1 MVTEITSSSLIP
13 IQTCFRLKAGPGAG
27 KTYWLINHVRNVM
40 SKADLGKRGK
50 IGCFSYSN
58 IGADTISS
66 RLGKCDKV
74 DVCTLHSFLYTNL
87 VGPYLYLIA
96 DDFGFNIN
104 KYNGVVDDYV
114 LSDYPIMESLQKE
127 LRANPKT
134 SKTYLNPDFWEDY
147 LSHLKWFLENDGR
160 LSCASTKPIHK
171 DIHKRSYYAP
181 PSLGIKYKK
190 IAWSHGVLNY
200 DDVNF
205 FAYKLLL
212 KYPFLSKVISISYPY
227 IFIDEFQDTNP
238 IQSDII
244 SRIGNAG
251 GIIGVI
257 GDVAQSIYGFM
268 GAKPKSFLEF
278 TVPGLKEYVIKNNRR
293 SLRNIVEFLNALRQ
307 DLKQESIFEE
317 TGDKVCFLVGSKE
330 KAYRYVSETKGLDVA
345 VLSYSNIETNSLR
358 YQFLE
363 KRGEIPLIKI
373 KDFKDTNTNRYLII
387 SSFVKAIEHARS
399 GKFKKAFSCLERA
412 GFTPESSISFLKNLL
427 SKDDIDNLK
436 MIEFA
441 ETLISMGISI
451 PRITKGDP
459 KKNYSKYTYGEIAQ
473 TVSIEDDDSNQ
484 RTIHK
489 AKGDEFENVLVL
501 MGSKFDIDR
510 LFNFDLLGDNNEP
523 NRVYYVA
530 MSRAMQRL
538 FINIPTIDDT
548 MEQKIK
554 ATFDV
559 NIVRI

>member
-13 IQTCFRLKAGPGAG
+13 IETSFRLKAGPGAG

-40 SKADLGKRGK
+40 SKAELGKRGK

-114 LSDYPIMESLQKE
+114 LNDYPIMESLQKE

-134 SKTYLNPDFWEDY
+134 YKTYLDPKLWNDY
-147 LSHLKWFLENDGR
+147 LTHLRWYLSKDEGK
-160 LSCASTKPIHK
+160 LSCRSSKPINDK
-171 DIHKRSYYAP
+171 YPAP
-181 PSLGIKYKK
+181 SSLGIMYKK
-190 IAWSHGVLNY
+190 VAWNHGILHY

-205 FAYKLLL
+205 FADKLLL
-212 KYPFLSKVISISYPY
+212 KYPFLSNVISKSYPY

-293 SLRNIVEFLNALRQ
+293 SLRNIVEFLNALRL
-307 DLKQESIFEE
+307 DLTQESIFEE
-317 TGDKVCFLVGSKE
+317 SGDKVCFLVGSKE
-330 KAYRYVSETKGLDVA
+330 KAFRFVSETKGLNVA
-345 VLSYSNIETNSLR
+345 VLSYSNVETNSLR

-363 KRGEIPLIKI
+363 NRGEIPIIKI
-373 KDFKDTNTNRYLII
+373 KDFKDSNASRFLIVT
-387 SSFVKAIEHARS
+387 SFVKAIEHARS

-412 GFTPESSISFLKNLL
+412 GFSPESSISFLKVLL
-427 SKDDIDNLK
+427 SKDDIDNLT
-436 MIEFA
+436 MIEFV
-441 ETLISMGISI
+441 ETLIKIGIQIS
-451 PRITKGDP
+451 RITKGDP
-459 KKNYSKYTYGEIAQ
+459 KKTYSNYTYGEIAQ
-473 TVSIEDDDSNQ
+473 TVSIEDDDCNQ

-501 MGSKFDIDR
+501 MGSKFNIDR
-510 LFNFDLLGDNNEP
+510 LFNFDLLGDKNEP

-530 MSRAMQRL
+530 MSRAKQRL
-538 FINIPTIDDT
+538 FINFQSLSEE
-548 MEQKIK
+548 MEQKIHAK
-554 ATFDV
+554 FNID
-559 NIVRI
+559 IVRLL

>member
-13 IQTCFRLKAGPGAG
+13 VETSFRLKAGPGAG

-40 SKADLGKRGK
+40 SKAELGKRGK

-58 IGADTISS
+58 IGVDTISS
-66 RLGKCDKV
+66 RLGKCNKV

-87 VGPYLYLIA
+87 IGPYLYLIA

-104 KYNGVVDDYV
+104 KFNGVVDDYV
-114 LSDYPIMESLQKE
+114 LSDYPIMESLQKD

-134 SKTYLNPDFWEDY
+134 SKTYLDPKLWNDY
-147 LSHLKWFLENDGR
+147 LTHLRWYLSKDEGK
-160 LSCASTKPIHK
+160 LSCRSSKPINDK
-171 DIHKRSYYAP
+171 YPAP
-181 PSLGIKYKK
+181 PSLGIMYKK
-190 IAWSHGVLNY
+190 VAWSHGILHY

-212 KYPFLSKVISISYPY
+212 KYPFLSNVMSKSYPY

-307 DLKQESIFEE
+307 DLKQETIFEE
-317 TGDKVCFLVGSKE
+317 AGDKVCFLVGSKE

-373 KDFKDTNTNRYLII
+373 RDFKDTNTNRYLIV

-399 GKFKKAFSCLERA
+399 GKFKKAFLCLERA
-412 GFTPESSISFLKNLL
+412 GFTPESSISFLKDLL

-530 MSRAMQRL
+530 MSRAKQRL
-538 FINIPTIDDT
+538 FVNLQSLCDE
-548 MEQKIK
+548 MEQRIK
-554 ATFDV
+554 EKF
-559 NIVRI
+559 NIDILRL

>member
-13 IQTCFRLKAGPGAG
+13 VETSFRLKAGPGAG

-40 SKADLGKRGK
+40 SKAELGKRGK

-58 IGADTISS
+58 IGVDTISS
-66 RLGKCDKV
+66 RLGKCNKV

-87 VGPYLYLIA
+87 IGPYLYLIA

-104 KYNGVVDDYV
+104 KFNGVVDDYV
-114 LSDYPIMESLQKE
+114 LSDYPIMESLQKD

-134 SKTYLNPDFWEDY
+134 SKTYLDPKLWNDY
-147 LSHLKWFLENDGR
+147 LTHLRWYLSKDEGK
-160 LSCASTKPIHK
+160 LSCRSSKPINDK
-171 DIHKRSYYAP
+171 YPAP
-181 PSLGIKYKK
+181 PSLGIMYKK
-190 IAWSHGVLNY
+190 VAWSHGILHY

-212 KYPFLSKVISISYPY
+212 KYPFLSNVMSKSYPY

-307 DLKQESIFEE
+307 DLKQETIFEE
-317 TGDKVCFLVGSKE
+317 AGDKVCFLVGSKE

-373 KDFKDTNTNRYLII
+373 RDFKDTNTNRYLIV

-399 GKFKKAFSCLERA
+399 GKFKKAFLCLERA
-412 GFTPESSISFLKNLL
+412 GFTPESSISFLKDLL

-530 MSRAMQRL
+530 MSRAKQRL
-538 FINIPTIDDT
+538 FVNLQSLSDE
-548 MEQKIK
+548 MEQRIK
-554 ATFDV
+554 EKF
-559 NIVRI
+559 NIDILRL

>member
-13 IQTCFRLKAGPGAG
+13 VETSFRLKAGPGAG

-40 SKADLGKRGK
+40 SKAELGKRGK

-58 IGADTISS
+58 IGVDTISS
-66 RLGKCDKV
+66 RLGKCNKV

-87 VGPYLYLIA
+87 IGPYLYLIA

-104 KYNGVVDDYV
+104 KFNGVVDDYI
-114 LSDYPIMESLQKE
+114 LSDYPIMESLQKD

-134 SKTYLNPDFWEDY
+134 SKTYLDPKLWNDY
-147 LSHLKWFLENDGR
+147 LTHLRWYLSKDEGK
-160 LSCASTKPIHK
+160 LSCRSSKPINDK
-171 DIHKRSYYAP
+171 YPAP
-181 PSLGIKYKK
+181 PSLGIMYKK
-190 IAWSHGVLNY
+190 VAWNHGILHY

-212 KYPFLSKVISISYPY
+212 KYPFLSNVMSKSYPY

-268 GAKPKSFLEF
+268 WAKPKSFLEF

-307 DLKQESIFEE
+307 DLKQETIFEE
-317 TGDKVCFLVGSKE
+317 AGDKVCFLVGSKE

-373 KDFKDTNTNRYLII
+373 RDFKDTNTNRHLIV

-412 GFTPESSISFLKNLL
+412 GFTPESSISFLKDLL

-538 FINIPTIDDT
+538 FVNLQSLSDE
-548 MEQKIK
+548 MEQRIK
-554 ATFDV
+554 EKF
-559 NIVRI
+559 NIDILRL

>member
-13 IQTCFRLKAGPGAG
+13 IDTSFRLKAGPGAG

-40 SKADLGKRGK
+40 SKAELGKCGK
-50 IGCFSYSN
+50 IGCLSYSN

-66 RLGKCDKV
+66 RLGMCDKV

-87 VGPYLYLIA
+87 IGPYLYLIA

-104 KYNGVVDDYV
+104 KFNGVVDDYV

-127 LRANPKT
+127 LRSNPKT
-134 SKTYLNPDFWEDY
+134 SKTYLDPKLWNDY
-147 LSHLKWFLENDGR
+147 LTHLRWYLSKEEGK
-160 LSCASTKPIHK
+160 LSCRSLKPINDK
-171 DIHKRSYYAP
+171 YPAP
-181 PSLGIKYKK
+181 PGLGIMYKK
-190 IAWSHGVLNY
+190 VAWSYGILHY

-205 FAYKLLL
+205 FAYKLML
-212 KYPFLSKVISISYPY
+212 KFPFLCKVMCKSYPY

-251 GIIGVI
+251 CKVGVI

-278 TVPGLKEYVIKNNRR
+278 SVPGLKEYIIKNNRR
-293 SLRNIVEFLNALRQ
+293 SLRNIVEFLNVLRQ
-307 DLKQESIFEE
+307 DLKQKSIFEE
-317 TGDKVCFLVGSKE
+317 AGDKVCFLVGSKE
-330 KAYRYVSETKGLDVA
+330 KAFRYVSETKGIDVA

-363 KRGEIPLIKI
+363 KRGEIPIIKI
-373 KDFKDTNTNRYLII
+373 KDFKDSNSSRFLVVT
-387 SSFVKAIEHARS
+387 SFVKAIEHARS
-399 GKFKKAFSCLERA
+399 GKFKKAFSCLERV
-412 GFTPESSISFLKNLL
+412 GFSSESSISFLKVLL
-427 SKDDIDNLK
+427 SKVNIDNLT
-436 MIEFA
+436 MIEFV
-441 ETLISMGISI
+441 ETLNGMGIPIS
-451 PRITKGDP
+451 RITKGEP
-459 KKNYSKYTYGEIAQ
+459 KKIYSSYTYGEISQ
-473 TVSIEDDDSNQ
+473 TISIEEDHGNQ

-501 MGSKFDIDR
+501 MGSKFEIDK
-510 LFNFDLLGDNNEP
+510 LFKFDLLGDKNEP

-530 MSRAMQRL
+530 MSRAKQRL
-538 FINIPTIDDT
+538 FVNFQSLSEE
-548 MEQKIK
+548 MEQKIQ
-554 ATFDV
+554 TIF
-559 NIVRI
+559 NIEIIRL

>member
-13 IQTCFRLKAGPGAG
+13 IETSFRLKAGPGAG

-40 SKADLGKRGK
+40 SKAELGKRGK

-66 RLGKCDKV
+66 RLGKCDRV
-74 DVCTLHSFLYTNL
+74 DVSTLHSFLYTNL
-87 VGPYLYLIA
+87 IGPYLYLIA
-96 DDFGFNIN
+96 DDFGFNMN
-104 KYNGVVDDYV
+104 KFSGVVDDYV
-114 LSDYPIMESLQKE
+114 ISDYPTMERLQKE
-127 LRANPKT
+127 LRSNPKT
-134 SKTYLNPDFWEDY
+134 SKTYLDPKLWNDY
-147 LSHLKWFLENDGR
+147 LIHLRWYLSKEEGK
-160 LSCASTKPIHK
+160 LSCRSSKPINDK
-171 DIHKRSYYAP
+171 YPAP
-181 PSLGIKYKK
+181 SSLGIMYKK
-190 IAWSHGVLNY
+190 VAWNHGILHY

-205 FAYKLLL
+205 FAYKLLV
-212 KYPFLSKVISISYPY
+212 KYPFLSKVISKSYPY

-293 SLRNIVEFLNALRQ
+293 SLRNIVEFLNALRM

-317 TGDKVCFLVGSKE
+317 SGDKVCFIVGSKE
-330 KAYRYVSETKGLDVA
+330 KAFRFVSETKGINVA
-345 VLSYSNIETNSLR
+345 VLSYSNVETNSLR

-363 KRGEIPLIKI
+363 NRGEIPIVKI
-373 KDFKDTNTNRYLII
+373 KDFKDSNASRFLIVT
-387 SSFVKAIEHARS
+387 SFVKAIEHARS

-412 GFTPESSISFLKNLL
+412 GFSPELSISFLKVLL
-427 SKDDIDNLK
+427 SKDDIDNLT
-436 MIEFA
+436 MIEFV
-441 ETLISMGISI
+441 ETLIKIGIPIS
-451 PRITKGDP
+451 RITKGDP
-459 KKNYSKYTYGEIAQ
+459 KKTYSNYKYGQIAQ
-473 TVSIEDDDSNQ
+473 TVSIEDDDCNQ

-510 LFNFDLLGDNNEP
+510 LFNFDLLGDKNEP

-538 FINIPTIDDT
+538 FVNIQSLSDE
-548 MEQKIK
+548 MEQKINTK
-554 ATFDV
+554 FNIDV
-559 NIVRI
+559 IRL

>member
-13 IQTCFRLKAGPGAG
+13 VETSFRLKAGPGAG

-40 SKADLGKRGK
+40 SKAELGKRGK

-58 IGADTISS
+58 IGVDTISS
-66 RLGKCDKV
+66 RLGKCNKV

-87 VGPYLYLIA
+87 IGPYLYLIA

-104 KYNGVVDDYV
+104 KFNGVVDDYI
-114 LSDYPIMESLQKE
+114 LSDYPIMESLQKD

-134 SKTYLNPDFWEDY
+134 SKTYLDPKLWNDY
-147 LSHLKWFLENDGR
+147 LTHLRWYLSKDEGK
-160 LSCASTKPIHK
+160 LSCRSSKPINDK
-171 DIHKRSYYAP
+171 YPAP
-181 PSLGIKYKK
+181 PSLGIMYKK
-190 IAWSHGVLNY
+190 VAWNHGILHY

-212 KYPFLSKVISISYPY
+212 KYPFLSNVMSKSYPY

-307 DLKQESIFEE
+307 DLKQETIFEE
-317 TGDKVCFLVGSKE
+317 AGDKVCFLVGSKE

-373 KDFKDTNTNRYLII
+373 RDFKDTNTNRYLIV

-412 GFTPESSISFLKNLL
+412 GFTPESSISFLKDLL

-538 FINIPTIDDT
+538 FVNLQSLSDE
-548 MEQKIK
+548 MEQRIK
-554 ATFDV
+554 EKF
-559 NIVRI
+559 NIDILRL

>member
-13 IQTCFRLKAGPGAG
+13 VETSFRLKAGPGAG

-40 SKADLGKRGK
+40 SKAELGKRGK

-58 IGADTISS
+58 IGVDTISS
-66 RLGKCDKV
+66 RLGKCNKV

-87 VGPYLYLIA
+87 IGPYLYLIA

-104 KYNGVVDDYV
+104 KFNGVVDDYI
-114 LSDYPIMESLQKE
+114 LSDYPIMESLQKD

-134 SKTYLNPDFWEDY
+134 SKTYLDPKLWNDY
-147 LSHLKWFLENDGR
+147 LTHLRWYLSKDEGK
-160 LSCASTKPIHK
+160 LSCRSSKPINDK
-171 DIHKRSYYAP
+171 YPAP
-181 PSLGIKYKK
+181 PSLGIMYKK
-190 IAWSHGVLNY
+190 VAWNHGILHY

-212 KYPFLSKVISISYPY
+212 KYPFLSNVMSKSYPY

-251 GIIGVI
+251 GIVGVI

-307 DLKQESIFEE
+307 DLKQETIFEE
-317 TGDKVCFLVGSKE
+317 AGDKVCFLVGSKE

-373 KDFKDTNTNRYLII
+373 RDFKDTNTNRYLIV

-412 GFTPESSISFLKNLL
+412 GFTPESSISFLKDLL

-538 FINIPTIDDT
+538 FVNLQSLSDE
-548 MEQKIK
+548 MEQRIK
-554 ATFDV
+554 EKF
-559 NIVRI
+559 NIDILRL

>member
-13 IQTCFRLKAGPGAG
+13 IETSFRLKAGPGAG

-40 SKADLGKRGK
+40 SKAELGKRGK

-66 RLGKCDKV
+66 RLGKCDRV
-74 DVCTLHSFLYTNL
+74 DVSTLHSFLYTNL
-87 VGPYLYLIA
+87 IGPYLYLIA
-96 DDFGFNIN
+96 DDFGFNMN
-104 KYNGVVDDYV
+104 KFSGVVDDYV
-114 LSDYPIMESLQKE
+114 ISDYPTMERLQKE
-127 LRANPKT
+127 LRSNPKT
-134 SKTYLNPDFWEDY
+134 SKTYLDPKLWNDY
-147 LSHLKWFLENDGR
+147 LIHLRWYLSKEEGK
-160 LSCASTKPIHK
+160 LSCRSSKPINDK
-171 DIHKRSYYAP
+171 YPAP
-181 PSLGIKYKK
+181 SSLGIMYKK
-190 IAWSHGVLNY
+190 VAWNHGILHY

-205 FAYKLLL
+205 FAYKLLV
-212 KYPFLSKVISISYPY
+212 KYPFLSKVISKSYPY

-293 SLRNIVEFLNALRQ
+293 SLRNIVEFLNALRM

-317 TGDKVCFLVGSKE
+317 SGDKVCFIVGSKE
-330 KAYRYVSETKGLDVA
+330 KAFRFVSETKGINVA
-345 VLSYSNIETNSLR
+345 VLSYSNVETNSLR

-363 KRGEIPLIKI
+363 NRGEIPIVKI
-373 KDFKDTNTNRYLII
+373 KDFKDSNASRFLIVT
-387 SSFVKAIEHARS
+387 SFVKAIEHARS

-412 GFTPESSISFLKNLL
+412 GFSPELSISFLKVLL
-427 SKDDIDNLK
+427 SKDDIDNLT
-436 MIEFA
+436 MIEFV
-441 ETLISMGISI
+441 ETLIKIGIPIS
-451 PRITKGDP
+451 RITKGDP
-459 KKNYSKYTYGEIAQ
+459 KKTYSNYKYGQIAQ
-473 TVSIEDDDSNQ
+473 TVSIEDDDCNQ

-510 LFNFDLLGDNNEP
+510 LFNFDLLGDKNEP

-530 MSRAMQRL
+530 MSRAMRRL
-538 FINIPTIDDT
+538 FVNIQSLSDEV
-548 MEQKIK
+548 EQKINTK
-554 ATFDV
+554 FNIDV
-559 NIVRI
+559 IRL